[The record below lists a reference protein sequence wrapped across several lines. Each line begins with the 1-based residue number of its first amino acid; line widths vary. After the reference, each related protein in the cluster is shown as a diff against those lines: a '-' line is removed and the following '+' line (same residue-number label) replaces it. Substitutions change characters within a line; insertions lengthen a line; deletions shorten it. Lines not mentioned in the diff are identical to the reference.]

1 MSDNNRVIVH
11 QDLLDQESH
20 NALSLRDLQR
30 FCGFA

>member
-20 NALSLRDLQR
+20 NALTLRNIQR
-30 FCGFA
+30 FCRFT